1 VLRHSSGDDLEII
14 EQRRLRQ
21 TREVEL
27 ALNDRQT

>member
-1 VLRHSSGDDLEII
+1 VLRHSRGDDLEIV

-21 TREVEL
+21 AREVEL